1 MKTPIPVLNL
11 AAATLVATLLSGGA
25 LAQTTSPVQSSA
37 RPFGLPLA
45 GQVMAGGSD
54 AASAN
59 FQANV
64 LPSINSLLN
73 SKLSETVR
81 VNDSSLLLDP
91 NKLFLKNASDVRVYF
106 VGEGAGYHN
115 TLGYN
120 TGGGGITTG
129 DPQIIFPD
137 ASSRVTSYNP
147 GRGPVARTANEPL
160 LPGDFVD
167 LGVMAAGS
175 KLDFFLIANGAQN
188 GRTVFS
194 TDRSVNPDG
203 INHVVTFAAITSTHL
218 IIGFED
224 LLGGGDR
231 DFNDLLFA
239 VDIGS
244 VNIAALTASPEP
256 ALLLTLGCFLGASLW
271 LQRRRSRA
279 TAAA

>member
-11 AAATLVATLLSGGA
+11 AIATLVATLFSGGA
-25 LAQTTSPVQSSA
+25 IAQTTSPIQSPA

-45 GQVMAGGSD
+45 GQVMVGGSD
-54 AASAN
+54 TASAN

-64 LPSINSLLN
+64 LPSINTMLN
-73 SKLSETVR
+73 SQLSEYVAI
-81 VNDSSLLLDP
+81 NDTSFLLDP

-106 VGEGAGYHN
+106 VGEGAGYQN

-120 TGGGGITTG
+120 TGGGGVTTG
-129 DPQIIFPD
+129 DPQIIFPN

-147 GRGPVARTANEPL
+147 GASAVARTANEPL

-167 LGVMAAGS
+167 LGTMAAGS

-188 GRTVFS
+188 GTTVFS

-256 ALLLTLGCFLGASLW
+256 ALWLTLGCFLGASLW
-271 LQRRRSRA
+271 LQRRRSQSA
-279 TAAA
+279 PVA

>member
-11 AAATLVATLLSGGA
+11 AVTALVATLLSGGVI
-25 LAQTTSPVQSSA
+25 AQTAAPVQSSA

-45 GQVMAGGSD
+45 GQVMVGGSD
-54 AASAN
+54 TASAN

-64 LPSINSLLN
+64 LPSINTMLN
-73 SKLSETVR
+73 SQLSEYVAI
-81 VNDSSLLLDP
+81 NDSSLLLDP

-120 TGGGGITTG
+120 TGGGGVTTG

-147 GRGPVARTANEPL
+147 GSGAVARTAAEPL
-160 LPGDFVD
+160 LPGDFVN
-167 LGVMAAGS
+167 LGTLAAGS

-244 VNIAALTASPEP
+244 VNIAALTANPEP
-256 ALLLTLGCFLGASLW
+256 ALWLTLGSFLGASLW
-271 LQRRRSRA
+271 LQRRRSRS
-279 TAAA
+279 TSAA